1 MKKINYI
8 AASLIAIL
16 GMVSCNP
23 NRLEIEQKGVVS
35 EDSYYQ
41 TDEDAFSAAVVI
53 YSTWNGL
60 NGDILFLNTAL
71 SDEVYT
77 AGAGRGDSPY
87 LDDLNEFNFVSNNDY
102 VIKVYS
108 GLYKLIF
115 YANTLMDKFQEGTS
129 PAIDRCIG
137 EARMA
142 RGWAHMWLAS
152 LWGNPPIIDHVLN
165 GSSEYQ
171 QPNSNPAE
179 LWKFII
185 GDFQKASE
193 LLPSKLAGAD
203 KVRMTKEAALAFKG
217 KAEVLSGDLKSA
229 KITLKGVIDSHAF
242 TLEPASKLED
252 IMTNACNYSSETVFE
267 SNVVYSKS
275 TMWNHIAGLG
285 SMLNW
290 RRDHLSG
297 VPSYMSTFGFG
308 YCNPREEYIADLQAH
323 EAGSARS
330 KAWFKGW
337 EDLQSLG
344 IGLTNTMYG
353 CAGYF
358 QYKFHYGPDEI
369 PSDSFGIVFINNWR
383 WMRYPE
389 VLLLYA
395 ECCAVEGDADG
406 SGKAALNDVQN
417 RAGAPVTELSLEN
430 VKAEKK
436 FELFMEGTRY
446 VDLVRWGDAENVLK
460 NQGAYVPL
468 FKGLDA
474 AGNYIVDKTTYT
486 NQNYGFKA
494 KHKLLPYPE
503 AEIISNQN
511 SNFKQN
517 PEW

>member
-1 MKKINYI
+1 MKMKYNIV
-8 AASLIAIL
+8 AALMVVF

-23 NRLEIEQKGVVS
+23 ARLEIEQKGVVS
-35 EDSYYQ
+35 EDSYYR

-60 NGDILFLNTAL
+60 NGDLMLMKTAL
-71 SDEVYT
+71 ADEVYS
-77 AGAGRGDSPY
+77 AGASRGDSPF
-87 LDDLNEFNFVSNNDY
+87 LDDLNEFNFVSNNGY
-102 VIKVYS
+102 IIKVYS
-108 GLYKLIF
+108 GLYKLVF
-115 YANTLMDKFQEGTS
+115 YANTLMDKFSEGTS
-129 PAIDRCIG
+129 ADIDRCIG

-142 RGWAHMWLAS
+142 RAWAHMELAS
-152 LWGNPPIIDHVLN
+152 LWGNPPIIDHVLS

-171 QPNSNPAE
+171 QPNSNPEE
-179 LWKFII
+179 LWAFII

-193 LLPSKLAGAD
+193 LLPSKLSGSG
-203 KVRMTKEAALAFKG
+203 KVRMTKEAALSFKG

-229 KITLKGVIDSHAF
+229 KSTLKQVIDSHAF
-242 TLEPASKLED
+242 TLEPASRLED

-267 SNVVYSKS
+267 SNIVYSKS
-275 TMWNHIAGLG
+275 TMWSHISGLG

-290 RRDHLSG
+290 RRDKLSG

-330 KAWFKGW
+330 KAWFKDW
-337 EDLQSLG
+337 EDLQGWG
-344 IGLTNTMYG
+344 IGLTGTLYG
-353 CAGYF
+353 CTGNF

-369 PSDSFGIVFINNWR
+369 PTDSFGIVFINNWR

-395 ECCAVEGDADG
+395 EACAVEGDSDG
-406 SGKAALNDVQN
+406 SGKAALNEVQS
-417 RAGAPVTELSLEN
+417 RAGAPVTALTLDN

-436 FELFMEGTRY
+436 FELFMEGTRF

-460 NQGAYVPL
+460 NQGAYIPL
-468 FKGLDA
+468 FKGVDND
-474 AGNYIVDKTTYT
+474 GNYIVDKTTYT
-486 NQNYGFKA
+486 NQNYGFKP
-494 KHKLLPYPE
+494 KHKVLPFPE
-503 AEIISNQN
+503 SEIISNQ
-511 SNFKQN
+511 KLTQN